1 MLYILYD
8 ADGVSSNP
16 IYGVFTSEDKV
27 NKAANTLARQMTKEC
42 LEVDIKESGLTIE
55 DYPLVFKDIRE
66 SFGIQTIDNLD
77 ELRHFS
83 V

>member
-16 IYGVFTSEDKV
+16 IYGVFTLEDKV
-27 NKAANTLARQMTKEC
+27 NKAANILAKQMTKEC
-42 LEVDIKESGLTIE
+42 LAVNPIESGLTIE
-55 DYPLVFKDIRE
+55 DDPLIFKEIRE

-77 ELRHFS
+77 ELIYSF
-83 V
+83 